1 MCAEQGGRGTA
12 PGKQLASAAVLLRRE
27 DDLVNSL
34 LSRSPLVQPERRDGQ
49 GPGTGP
55 WPHRAQ
61 SEGSGQQSSENHW
74 AFAASFPPIP
84 ALDGQ
89 SMEPFQAGTG
99 ALLSSPTCS
108 HGSSSFPQPPKTGE
122 IYPRMPSACPG
133 MWPCSGTA
141 GAELDQS
148 LRLSPELSRTGLGVS
163 GGVRS
168 IQLMFP
174 QFP

>member
-1 MCAEQGGRGTA
+1 MTWLIPFSPVLFWCSLKGGMG
-12 PGKQLASAAVLLRRE
+12 
-27 DDLVNSL
+27 
-34 LSRSPLVQPERRDGQ
+34 RDQGQ
-49 GPGTGP
+49 GHGPTG
-55 WPHRAQ
+55 HRVRAQ
-61 SEGSGQQSSENHW
+61 GSRALGTSW
-74 AFAASFPPIP
+74 AFAAFFPPIP
-84 ALDGQ
+84 ALDRQ

-141 GAELDQS
+141 EAELDQS
-148 LRLSPELSRTGLGVS
+148 LRLSPELSRAGLGVS